1 MDEAENSVGRTSPA
15 APIGSCSAAR
25 LPLPH
30 AVERGKVLWT
40 YAIPIA
46 VIHLLALL
54 ACWPWLFSWLGL
66 ALFIVGV
73 FVFGQGINLC
83 YHRLLTHRS
92 FKVPRW
98 FEHVL
103 VVLALC
109 CMEDT
114 PAKWVATHRYH
125 HNHSDEQPDP
135 HSPLVN
141 FLWAHVGWLVIQNPG
156 TRNIAVYRKYARDIL
171 EDPFYM
177 TLEKTTLAP
186 MIYLIHAAAFFLLGF
201 VVGCATGT
209 PTAGVQLGL
218 SLLVWAVILRTVAVW
233 HITWSVNSITHLF
246 GYRNHE
252 TGEHSRNNWIIGIL
266 AVGEGW
272 HNNHHYDPASACC
285 QHKWWEIDVTWYV
298 IKLLKALGLATAIIP
313 PKHVRL
319 ANRAAK
325 TTGSVG

>member
-1 MDEAENSVGRTSPA
+1 MNMAEDA
-15 APIGSCSAAR
+15 IGQSSAAVSPHAHRGR
-25 LPLPH
+25 LPLPDQ
-30 AVERGKVLWT
+30 VVPGRILWT

-46 VIHLLALL
+46 LFHGLALL
-54 ACWPWLFSWLGL
+54 AIWPWLFSWLGL
-66 ALFIVGV
+66 GLFAAGV

-103 VVLALC
+103 VVIALC

-125 HNHSDEQPDP
+125 HNHSDHQPDP

-141 FLWAHVGWLVIQNPG
+141 FLWAHVGWLIVHNPG
-156 TRNIAVYRKYARDIL
+156 TRNISVYSKFARDIL

-177 TLEKTTLAP
+177 RLEKSLLGP
-186 MIYLIHAAAFFLLGF
+186 LIYLLHAIAFFALGF
-201 VVGCATGT
+201 GIGWATGSVD
-209 PTAGVQLGL
+209 AGWQLGL
-218 SLLVWAVILRTVAVW
+218 SVLVWGVILRTVAVW

-246 GYRNHE
+246 GYRNYE
-252 TGEHSRNNWIIGIL
+252 TDEHSRNNWLVGL
-266 AVGEGW
+266 FAVGEGW

-285 QHKWWEIDVTWYV
+285 QHRWWEIDVTWYV
-298 IKLLKALGLATAIIP
+298 IKILSWLGVASAVIP
-313 PKHVRL
+313 PKHIRH
-319 ANRAAK
+319 AK
-325 TTGSVG
+325 RDAKID